1 MPIALSLGGGMGVD
15 PRPFVVAVCFAA
27 SAAFM
32 TPMGYQ
38 STLMVYGPGGYHFLG
53 FIRVGA
59 PLNCIF
65 WIVATLMIPLFWA
78 F

>member
-15 PRPFVVAVCFAA
+15 PRPFAMAVCFAA

-38 STLMVYGPGGYHFLG
+38 SNLMVYGPGAYHFLD

-59 PLNCIF
+59 PLNFIF
-65 WIVATLMIPLFWA
+65 WIVATLMIPLFWP